1 MNLLSASH
9 RWLRRLA
16 VVSAVTGSAVAVAG
30 QSSAASLSFS
40 DSAATQVPNW
50 QDTLSIAQFDASLGT
65 LTGVTLT
72 FTGHNTGT
80 LAAENLA
87 TAGTLNLTGS
97 ASYSLNSA
105 VWNLT
110 GSATAAHV
118 FNAAGFDGSVDYGGA
133 SGATFTN
140 ATGEYVNSITLTSG
154 LEAFIGSGQLAF
166 GVNVVGGSSYTGT
179 GAAVVTFAQSA
190 DAELNVTYHYTTPS
204 AVTTVPEPGTHALF
218 WVGLVVVGW
227 VNRLQRR
234 RLS

>member
-16 VVSAVTGSAVAVAG
+16 VVSAVAGSAAAVAG
-30 QSSAASLSFS
+30 PGDTASLSFS

-50 QDTLSIAQFDASLGT
+50 QDTLFISQFDSSLGT
-65 LTGVTLT
+65 LTSVTLS
-72 FTGHNTGT
+72 FSGHNTGT

-87 TAGTLNLTGS
+87 TAGTLNLAGT
-97 ASYSLNSA
+97 ATYNLNSA

-140 ATGEYVNSITLTSG
+140 ATGAYANSLTLTSG

-190 DAELNVTYHYTTPS
+190 DAALSVTYHYTTPGAIS
-204 AVTTVPEPGTHALF
+204 VVPEPGTQALF
-218 WVGLVVVGW
+218 LLGLALIGW
-227 VNRLQRR
+227 TARHRR
-234 RLS
+234 S